1 MQSDFDPIRLKKANA
16 KLGRL
21 LHPTHIPTES
31 KEEFTIVPIVI
42 PWWKK
47 LLRTLGF

>member
-1 MQSDFDPIRLKKANA
+1 MQSDFNPVHLKKANA

-21 LHPTHIPTES
+21 LHPIHTPNPPMEES
-31 KEEFTIVPIVI
+31 IIVPTVI

-47 LLRTLGF
+47 LLRILGF

>member
-1 MQSDFDPIRLKKANA
+1 MQSDFNPIRLKKANA

-21 LHPTHIPTES
+21 LHPIHTPTEPM
-31 KEEFTIVPIVI
+31 EESIIVPTVI

-47 LLRTLGF
+47 LLRALGF

>member
-1 MQSDFDPIRLKKANA
+1 MQSDFNPIRLKKANA

-21 LHPTHIPTES
+21 LHPTHTPAEPKKES
-31 KEEFTIVPIVI
+31 IIVPTVI

-47 LLRTLGF
+47 LLRILGF